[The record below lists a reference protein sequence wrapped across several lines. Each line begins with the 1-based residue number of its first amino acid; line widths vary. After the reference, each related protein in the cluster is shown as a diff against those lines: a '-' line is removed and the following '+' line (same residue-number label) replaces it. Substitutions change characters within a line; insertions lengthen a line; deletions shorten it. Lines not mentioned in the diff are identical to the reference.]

1 MAGTPYTNYSFLVLT
16 LRDPF
21 SRCLSTFT
29 YQHPVNRLE
38 FESKKLAREFTPVF
52 ECFPTLEIFSE
63 FIGDDP
69 DSFNYTLP
77 ITSRQVDSTNC
88 TNLARAIMKNRV
100 PASGH
105 FYFDLKTILD
115 KSVQIQLTTDLAAAA
130 AVPAVLV
137 IRTEHLW
144 EDWTSANLYLGQFPP
159 VATFPDH
166 SRSRDFSSQ
175 KVGKVPKVT
184 KDISEKGRER
194 LCRALKENYR
204 AYLAAIH
211 RSANLTPEE
220 KEDSLALARTNCPIV
235 FALD

>member
-1 MAGTPYTNYSFLVLT
+1 MLEVVVAPKFVYRYQLT
-16 LRDPF
+16 KCRRATTSD
-21 SRCLSTFT
+21 
-29 YQHPVNRLE
+29 E
-38 FESKKLAREFTPVF
+38 FVR
-52 ECFPTLEIFSE
+52 I
-63 FIGDDP
+63 
-69 DSFNYTLP
+69 LP
-77 ITSRQVDSTNC
+77 
-88 TNLARAIMKNRV
+88 AIMRNRV
-100 PASGH
+100 RASGH

-144 EDWTSANLYLGQFPP
+144 EDWTSANLYLGQVPP
-159 VATFPDH
+159 GATFPDH